1 MIPRQKAYDL
11 ERLGEDVRLEVL
23 EVLLEVPLV
32 AKEDM
37 KASRVKEG
45 EERMRTLRRMLGL

>member
-32 AKEDM
+32 AKEVM